1 MIDPICSGSIYL
13 YFLINVTLAKSRY
26 EGRGTVS
33 MILSMPCAHAGDKAG
48 REKEKARKR
57 LIIRLYPYIHRIMF
71 QLYTLSFRGGFIR
84 IVWSKYR
91 CKLQSARIKG
101 RVSSLVVP
109 EAAAELSQVVKKVY
123 KSIGS
128 LW

>member
-1 MIDPICSGSIYL
+1 
-13 YFLINVTLAKSRY
+13 
-26 EGRGTVS
+26 